1 MLPKSNRNSTENEL
15 LINLY
20 KMRNKD
26 KLNFIKQIVK
36 ECDKQQLTLTD
47 VVKSFY
53 CECNAPLIRTNGTG
67 GEYCSNCNLDLEQ

>member
-1 MLPKSNRNSTENEL
+1 
-15 LINLY
+15 
-20 KMRNKD
+20 MRNKD

-53 CECNAPLIRTNGTG
+53 CECTQPSLQKPISET
-67 GEYCSNCNLDLEQ
+67 EYECFDCGKEVKQ